1 MNAVPA
7 NASPNTYKF
16 FSNPN
21 RTKESDP
28 RQFRADKK
36 KQVYLKNNNENCDVL
51 LPELHNESS
60 TGNTNIADFV

>member
-1 MNAVPA
+1 MNAVPV

-28 RQFRADKK
+28 RHFRVDKK
-36 KQVYLKNNNENCDVL
+36 KQAYFKNNENWDIL

-60 TGNTNIADFV
+60 NGKNKK

>member
-1 MNAVPA
+1 MNAVPV

-28 RQFRADKK
+28 RHFRVDKK
-36 KQVYLKNNNENCDVL
+36 KQAYFKNNEN
-51 LPELHNESS
+51 
-60 TGNTNIADFV
+60 